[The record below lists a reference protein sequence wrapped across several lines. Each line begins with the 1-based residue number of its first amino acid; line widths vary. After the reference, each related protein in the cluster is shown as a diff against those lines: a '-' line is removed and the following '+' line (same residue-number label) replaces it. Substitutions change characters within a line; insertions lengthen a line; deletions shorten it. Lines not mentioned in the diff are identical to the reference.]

1 MKGFSFR
8 QILVPALSLFLICLI
23 TTALLVGTNFLTKDQ
38 IAEQD
43 KGKAESMRKIVL
55 PDAVFFEQMEID
67 GVSDCYMGKDESG
80 ELVGYTFVTKQ
91 KGYSSVVTVM
101 TGVSKDEQVKGVAIL
116 SQNETPGLGANA
128 VKDSFQSQY
137 KQKVPENGFSVVKNK
152 KAGDGEIEAMT
163 GATISSK
170 AVTDAVNQALF
181 SYKAVLESKGD

>member
-1 MKGFSFR
+1 MKRFSLR

-38 IAEQD
+38 IAKQD
-43 KGKAESMRKIVL
+43 KEKAENTRKVVL
-55 PDAVFFEQMEID
+55 PDAAFFEQMEVD
-67 GVSDCYMGKDESG
+67 GVSECCVGKDENG
-80 ELVGYTFVTKQ
+80 EIVGYTFVTKQ
-91 KGYSSVVTVM
+91 KGYSSTITVM

-137 KQKVPENGFSVVKNK
+137 KQKVPGDGFSVVKNK

-163 GATISSK
+163 GATVSSK

-181 SYKAVLESKGD
+181 SYRAVLESKGD